1 MSGQFNFILILYRP
15 ANFVGFTQ
23 LLENPC
29 RNSCNR
35 LRSTHY
41 LLSTPVSSGV
51 MNSFSLSSISTV
63 ANICT
68 NIHLVLSGL

>member
-29 RNSCNR
+29 RNSGNR

-41 LLSTPVSSGV
+41 LVLTFDAGV
-51 MNSFSLSSISTV
+51 LGGDELFLLELHQHRRKYLHQHPSCS
-63 ANICT
+63 
-68 NIHLVLSGL
+68 